1 MEKSAVIAVL
11 EEMAVLLELHGEN
24 PFKVRAFQNGARAL
38 ETFEGNLAIAVAD
51 GTLKQVKGIG
61 AGLLADI
68 RSLVETGGLPVY
80 EKLKADTPA
89 GLLEMLAIPGLGP
102 KKIKAIHEG
111 LGISSVGEL
120 EYACLENRLVDLPG
134 FGEKT
139 QAKIL
144 KSLEFWK
151 KHRGRF
157 LYAEAL
163 PVAQALEAAIAALP
177 SVERVAIA
185 GSLRRKA
192 ETVKDVDLVA
202 VATDPTAVMAAFVS
216 LPDVEAVIGQGD
228 TKSSVRLKNGLGV
241 DLRVFDAE
249 AFPYG
254 LLHFTGSQAFNTTLR
269 QRAKARGLKLN
280 EYGLWRDDTRLPARE
295 ESEVLAHLDLPY
307 LPPEL
312 REDRGEI
319 AEAEAGRV
327 PMLVRDEDLL
337 GVFHVHTHASDG
349 EASIRE
355 MALRARALGYK
366 YIGISDHSVSAF
378 YARGLD
384 AERLAAQRAEIEA
397 LNAELD
403 GITILAGVEADI
415 LADGALDYDAAILAR
430 LDFVIGSVHSRF
442 SQDRAQMTARLV
454 RAVSDPH
461 LTMLGHLTGRLL
473 LSREAY
479 DFDLEAVLQAA
490 AKHGKIIELNANP
503 HRLDIDWRDLK
514 RVRELG
520 LQVSIN
526 PDAHSL
532 KGLEDTR
539 YGVAVA
545 RKGGLRPEDVFN
557 TSSLEAVRA
566 RLRA

>member
-1 MEKSAVIAVL
+1 MEKSAIVGVL
-11 EEMAVLLELHGEN
+11 EEMAVLMELHGEN
-24 PFKVRAFQNGARAL
+24 PFKVRAFQNGARVL
-38 ETFEGNLAIAVAD
+38 ETFEGDVAAAVAN
-51 GTLKQVKGIG
+51 GELKQVKGIG
-61 AGLLADI
+61 AGLFADI

-80 EKLKADTPA
+80 EKLKAETPA
-89 GLLEMLAIPGLGP
+89 GLLEMLSIPGLGP

-139 QAKIL
+139 QTKIL

-163 PVAQALEAAIAALP
+163 PVAQALEAAIARMP
-177 SVERVAIA
+177 GVERVVIA

-202 VATDPTAVMAAFVS
+202 VASHATAVMAAFVS
-216 LPDVEAVIGQGD
+216 LPDVEQITGQGE
-228 TKSSVRLKNGLGV
+228 TKSSVRLKNGLNV
-241 DLRVFDAE
+241 DLRVFAAE
-249 AFPYG
+249 DFAYG

-280 EYGLWRDDTRLPARE
+280 EYGLWRDEERLPASE
-295 ESEVLAHLDLPY
+295 ESDILAHLDLPY

-327 PMLVRDEDLL
+327 PVLVTDQDLL

-349 EASIRE
+349 EASVRD

-366 YIGISDHSVSAF
+366 YIGISDHSASAV
-378 YARGLD
+378 YARGLT
-384 AERLAAQRAEIEA
+384 AERLAEQQSEIRA
-397 LNAELD
+397 LNEELD
-403 GITILAGVEADI
+403 GITILSGVEADI
-415 LADGALDYDAAILAR
+415 LADGALDYDEAILAR

-442 SQDRAQMTARLV
+442 GQDRAQMTARLV
-454 RAVSDPH
+454 RAVSHPQ

-479 DFDLEAVLQAA
+479 EFDLEAVLQAA
-490 AKHGKIIELNANP
+490 VKHGKIVELNANP

-520 LQVSIN
+520 LQIAIN

-539 YGVAVA
+539 FGVAVA
-545 RKGGLRPEDVFN
+545 RKGGIRAEDVFN
-557 TSSLEAVRA
+557 AQSLEVVTA
-566 RLRA
+566 RLRQ